1 MNFKKIFSTLLS
13 ALTVFSVSSFCSI
26 FASEIEDA
34 EKLYVEIKNFLKI
47 NKDVLPEEFDNV
59 CARYIS
65 ESNNNA
71 TLNDTENGKSENIII
86 LYRGFSNKKYAEE
99 FKRGKYFTSVWN
111 VRGSGIYTTTSL
123 DCAKSYSDE
132 KVPETLVKMEMNA
145 NTAKILENDYLEKLK
160 KLIIK
165 NHNEEF
171 GEFDSK
177 IKEDYIYDSLSDYL
191 NEAFKETYKKCEELL
206 NLHLSDEDYL
216 KQEEKLLK
224 GTLAQVEKDP
234 VYQELRAKRKKY
246 YKTNKSCVWFNSGL
260 LTKLLGYDA
269 LHSIDSLRE
278 FVDSKEEEYLVVAPC
293 ALNTLE

>member
-1 MNFKKIFSTLLS
+1 
-13 ALTVFSVSSFCSI
+13 
-26 FASEIEDA
+26 
-34 EKLYVEIKNFLKI
+34 
-47 NKDVLPEEFDNV
+47 
-59 CARYIS
+59 
-65 ESNNNA
+65 
-71 TLNDTENGKSENIII
+71 
-86 LYRGFSNKKYAEE
+86 
-99 FKRGKYFTSVWN
+99 
-111 VRGSGIYTTTSL
+111 
-123 DCAKSYSDE
+123 
-132 KVPETLVKMEMNA
+132 MEMNA

-224 GTLAQVEKDP
+224 GTIAQVEKDP

-269 LHSIDSLRE
+269 LHSIDLLRE
-278 FVDSKEEEYLVVAPC
+278 FVDSKEEEYLVVDPC